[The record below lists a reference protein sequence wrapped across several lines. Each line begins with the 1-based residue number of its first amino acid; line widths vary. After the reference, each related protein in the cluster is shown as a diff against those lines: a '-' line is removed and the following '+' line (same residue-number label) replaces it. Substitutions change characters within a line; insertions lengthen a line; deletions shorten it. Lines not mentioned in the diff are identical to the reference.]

1 MLIYFIHG
9 VATRDANYANKLIKL
24 IQEECKRQNR
34 PIPYCHAGFWGNV
47 LKGTEKL
54 WRDIDQE
61 LQKQKQKNSDFN
73 PDRSFRYQNFRKEY
87 FSYFIGDAFSY
98 LGSDR
103 GKQIRRIIADQ
114 LIDLVQAHPAETE
127 LHIVAHSLGTVI
139 LWDVLFSERFDP
151 KDPAHIIRYLI
162 SKERGKLSLSSV
174 TTMGSPIPFLNLT
187 LGIDAKQIE
196 KFITQHQGKPLIWNN
211 LINSYDIIAYPIRPL
226 FDSITDESKIF
237 MNDYYLE
244 AITDLFDSVEIPA
257 VVFNSLNAHTY
268 YLESDKV
275 AKNIVDT
282 VYLSQHSYN
291 NGSSSNDT
299 TFVNLAIEK
308 ISKIPG
314 VTKDI
319 VKMKPLKE
327 NILLEGKF
335 KDASGYIYL
344 SSDLYRVHHVYIWD
358 NHQNLV
364 YAVYVGWIH
373 AEGLKNSVAE
383 IMGQLCYVTD
393 EAKNS

>member
-1 MLIYFIHG
+1 
-9 VATRDANYANKLIKL
+9 
-24 IQEECKRQNR
+24 
-34 PIPYCHAGFWGNV
+34 
-47 LKGTEKL
+47 
-54 WRDIDQE
+54 
-61 LQKQKQKNSDFN
+61 
-73 PDRSFRYQNFRKEY
+73 
-87 FSYFIGDAFSY
+87 
-98 LGSDR
+98 
-103 GKQIRRIIADQ
+103 
-114 LIDLVQAHPAETE
+114 VQAHPAEKE

-139 LWDVLFSERFDP
+139 LWDVLFSEHFDP
-151 KDPAHIIRYLI
+151 NDPAHTIRYLI
-162 SKERGKLSLSSV
+162 GKERGKLSLSSV

-187 LGIDAKQIE
+187 LGIDANQIE
-196 KFITQHQGKPLIWNN
+196 NFITHYQGKRLIWNN

-282 VYLSQHSYN
+282 VYFGQHSYN
-291 NGSSSNDT
+291 DSSSSNDT
-299 TFVNLAIEK
+299 TFVNLAIER
-308 ISKIPG
+308 ISKISG

-344 SSDLYRVHHVYIWD
+344 SSDLYRVHHVYIRD

-373 AEGLKNSVAE
+373 AEGLKNSVTE
-383 IMGQLCYVTD
+383 IMRQLCYVTN

>member
-61 LQKQKQKNSDFN
+61 LQKQKQKNSNFN
-73 PDRSFRYQNFRKEY
+73 PDKSFRYQNFRKEY

-114 LIDLVQAHPAETE
+114 LTDLVQAHPAEKE

-139 LWDVLFSERFDP
+139 LWDVLFSERFEP
-151 KDPAHIIRYLI
+151 NDPAHEIRYLI

-196 KFITQHQGKPLIWNN
+196 KFISQHQSKYLLWNN

-226 FDSITDESKIF
+226 LNSITDVFKIF

-244 AITDLFDSVEIPA
+244 ANSDIFDSVEIPA
-257 VVFNSLNAHTY
+257 VVFNSFNAHTY
-268 YLESDKV
+268 YLASDKV

-282 VYLSQHSYN
+282 VYFGQHNYHSTN
-291 NGSSSNDT
+291 SSSNT
-299 TFVNLAIEK
+299 TFIDLAIERIAK
-308 ISKIPG
+308 IAG
-314 VTKDI
+314 VTAFF

-327 NILLEGKF
+327 KILLEGKF

-344 SSDLYRVHHVYIWD
+344 SSDLYGVHHVYIQD
-358 NHQNLV
+358 NHQNIV

-373 AEGLKNSVAE
+373 VEGLKNSVTE
-383 IMGQLCYVTD
+383 IMRQLCYVTN